1 MSNLSESSD
10 LFTGIFAPVL
20 TPMNSDYSVD
30 INALVDH
37 INDMIKNGCKG
48 VVLFGSTG
56 EAASFSCE
64 EKKEVLK
71 ALIERGIPSKRLML
85 GVGHRLDFII
95 IQFRKNLKNFNL
107 SFIDF
112 MQLDI
117 RYSRHDSLIAKI

>member
-1 MSNLSESSD
+1 MSLSESSD

-30 INALVDH
+30 IDALEDH

-71 ALIERGIPSKRLML
+71 ALIEKGIPSKRLML
-85 GVGHRLDFII
+85 GVGHR
-95 IQFRKNLKNFNL
+95 
-107 SFIDF
+107 
-112 MQLDI
+112 
-117 RYSRHDSLIAKI
+117 